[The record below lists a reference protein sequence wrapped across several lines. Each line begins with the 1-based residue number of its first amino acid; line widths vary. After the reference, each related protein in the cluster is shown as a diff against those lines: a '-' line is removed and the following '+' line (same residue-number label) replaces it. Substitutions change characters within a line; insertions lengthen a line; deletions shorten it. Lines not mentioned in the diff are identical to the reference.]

1 MLKYCPFLLC
11 SSALILLL
19 RITYYAGIMCSLVIV
34 FMALFQHITLQFAHY
49 CCLWVNSTTVLL
61 TALHYASKSYYA
73 SMLLLRSVIIHQ
85 GLLPGPTQLL
95 LLAVWI
101 LQVTIAGWSLGMRL
115 GLTTSQNLINYTD
128 DRLITHTH
136 TSFSNQHLHVDL
148 SMKLALG
155 QGWV

>member
-1 MLKYCPFLLC
+1 
-11 SSALILLL
+11 
-19 RITYYAGIMCSLVIV
+19 MCSLVIV
-34 FMALFQHITLQFAHY
+34 FMALFQLITLQFAHY

-61 TALHYASKSYYA
+61 TALHYASKSSYA
-73 SMLLLRSVIIHQ
+73 FNVATTLGHNSPRLVAWPHPACSWPHPACSLAPPSLF
-85 GLLPGPTQLL
+85 PGPTQLL
-95 LLAVWI
+95 SLAIWI
-101 LQVTIAGWSLGMRL
+101 LQATIAGWSLEMRL

-128 DRLITHTH
+128 YRLVTHTH